1 MRKIGLVDVREEEF
15 FLMIPGEKDDVEF
28 LLQRNEIINH
38 ALRIRTAVNVITHED
53 NLILGLRINR
63 LPNQF
68 QHVQTSVNISN
79 RKRSHVRGASE
90 F

>member
-53 NLILGLRINR
+53 NLIPGLGINR

-68 QHVQTSVNISN
+68 KHVQTSVNISN